1 MKDNPLTTPLHRGV
15 VLGVEPDVTQEAAR
29 TAARVYRAAQGR
41 VYRRWGRPAVARLG
55 AELQRALV
63 AETDSGCPRES
74 RPGYRTGAR
83 PAGRDPRVAC
93 PRQGNRRREPAM
105 TITLD
110 VLGIKV
116 ARVCIDIDYVTF
128 YIEGPAADRFVE
140 DLAVLAGTLNP
151 GWWRVNHS
159 SQPF

>member
-1 MKDNPLTTPLHRGV
+1 
-15 VLGVEPDVTQEAAR
+15 
-29 TAARVYRAAQGR
+29 
-41 VYRRWGRPAVARLG
+41 
-55 AELQRALV
+55 
-63 AETDSGCPRES
+63 
-74 RPGYRTGAR
+74 
-83 PAGRDPRVAC
+83 
-93 PRQGNRRREPAM
+93 M